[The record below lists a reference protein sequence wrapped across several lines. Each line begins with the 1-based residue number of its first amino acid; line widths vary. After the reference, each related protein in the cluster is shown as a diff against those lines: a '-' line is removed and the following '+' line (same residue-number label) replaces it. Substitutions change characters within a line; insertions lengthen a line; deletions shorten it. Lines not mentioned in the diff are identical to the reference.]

1 MALNIKDPETEKA
14 VRTLAKRR
22 GLTLTQAVR
31 HAVRSEL
38 DKDELSEAEK
48 ARRVA
53 EARARMQALY
63 KKYNIK
69 PAKRSMTKEEM
80 DDFLGFDENGLW
92 S

>member
-22 GLTLTQAVR
+22 GLSLTQAVR
-31 HAVRSEL
+31 HAVTSEL

-53 EARARMQALY
+53 EAQARMEEFY
-63 KKYNIK
+63 RKYDIK
-69 PAKRSMTKEEM
+69 PAERSMTKQEM
-80 DDFLGFDENGLW
+80 DDIIGYDENGMW
-92 S
+92 